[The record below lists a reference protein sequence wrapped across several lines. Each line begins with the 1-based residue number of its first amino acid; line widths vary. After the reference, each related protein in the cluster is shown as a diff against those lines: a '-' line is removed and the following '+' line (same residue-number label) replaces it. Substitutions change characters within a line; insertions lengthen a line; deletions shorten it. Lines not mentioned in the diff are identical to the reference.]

1 MTEIKGHASLKVGST
16 HVSQKNYYNVY
27 IKTGPVNPVF
37 TMLENVSL
45 FEAESSKKI
54 SADIQDT
61 ADAVSWMSNICG
73 PHDLTVYNARKMHF
87 RHVGNILNS
96 TTTAIGHIEYGTD
109 VTVKIEDL
117 ENSYSISLPI
127 SGFQELSTP
136 DNKTESNITSGI
148 IISPSAPC
156 ELNISGNCRKS
167 LVRISRREME
177 LSLESMIGKPID
189 KPLIFEPKM
198 DARVGAPSA
207 WWRTIRL
214 IEQELSQAGSLYN
227 FAPFIRDIEQ
237 ALIKGLLTSQPHN
250 YSDAVRDAFKR
261 KLPAYIIKTIDYIRS
276 NAKND
281 LHIEDIE
288 WVAGVSR
295 NKLYADFK
303 VHFGEPP
310 TAYLKRVR
318 LEGVRNDIIAS
329 CGHESISNLAMN
341 WGFSHLGRFSSEYKK
356 LFGET
361 PSDTQNRSRLE
372 I

>member
-1 MTEIKGHASLKVGST
+1 MFEKHT
-16 HVSQKNYYNVY
+16 Q
-27 IKTGPVNPVF
+27 
-37 TMLENVSL
+37 
-45 FEAESSKKI
+45 FEADSSKKI
-54 SADIQDT
+54 LADIQDA
-61 ADAVSWMSNICG
+61 ADAVSWMSDICG
-73 PHDLTVYNARKMHF
+73 PHELQVYNARKMRF
-87 RHVGNILNS
+87 RHEGNILNS

-109 VTVKIEDL
+109 VTVQIEDL
-117 ENSYSISLPI
+117 QNSYSISLPI
-127 SGFQELSTP
+127 SGFQELSTG
-136 DNKTESNITSGI
+136 DSKIESNITSGI

-177 LSLESMIGKPID
+177 LSLQSALGRAID
-189 KPLIFEPKM
+189 KPLIFETKM
-198 DARVGAPSA
+198 DARVGASSA

-214 IEQELSQAGSLYN
+214 IEQEVSQTDSLYN

-250 YSDAVRDAFKR
+250 YTDALKDAFKR
-261 KLPAYIIKTIDYIRS
+261 KLPGYIIKTIDYIRT

-303 VHFGEPP
+303 THFGEPP

-318 LEGVRNDIIAS
+318 LEGVRNEIVET
-329 CGHESISNLAMN
+329 GGQESISKIAMN
-341 WGFSHLGRFSSEYKK
+341 WGFSHLGRFSSDYKK
-356 LFGET
+356 LFSET
-361 PSDTQNRSRLE
+361 PSETQSRAKTSL
-372 I
+372 

>member
-1 MTEIKGHASLKVGST
+1 
-16 HVSQKNYYNVY
+16 
-27 IKTGPVNPVF
+27 
-37 TMLENVSL
+37 MLENL
-45 FEAESSKKI
+45 TDFDPDSSQRI
-54 SADIQDT
+54 LADIQDA
-61 ADAVSWMSNICG
+61 ADAVSWMSDICG
-73 PHDLTVYNARKMHF
+73 PHDLRVYNARKMHF
-87 RHVGNILNS
+87 RHEGNILNS

-117 ENSYSISLPI
+117 ANSYSISLPI
-127 SGFQELSTP
+127 SGYQELSAG
-136 DNKTESNITSGI
+136 NRKTESNITNGI

-177 LSLESMIGKPID
+177 LALEASLGRPID

-198 DARVGAPSA
+198 DARVGASSA

-214 IEQELSQAGSLYN
+214 IEHEVSQADSLYN

-250 YSDAVRDAFKR
+250 YSDALKDAFKR
-261 KLPAYIIKTIDYIRS
+261 KLPSYIIKTIDYIRN

-288 WVAGVSR
+288 WIAGVSR

-303 VHFGEPP
+303 THFGEPP

-318 LEGVRNDIIAS
+318 LEGVRKEIIETS
-329 CGHESISNLAMN
+329 GQESISKIAMN
-341 WGFSHLGRFSSEYKK
+341 WGFNHLGRFSSDYKK
-356 LFGET
+356 LFTET
-361 PSDTQNRSRLE
+361 PSETQSRAKITL
-372 I
+372 